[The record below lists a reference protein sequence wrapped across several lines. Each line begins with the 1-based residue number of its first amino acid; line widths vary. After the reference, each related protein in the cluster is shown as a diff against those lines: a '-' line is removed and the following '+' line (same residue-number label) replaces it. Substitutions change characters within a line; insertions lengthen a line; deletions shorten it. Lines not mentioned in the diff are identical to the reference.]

1 MVLKQSR
8 GENRKGE
15 DGKGRDGLLQAYR
28 SVLLPTVRGNAQV
41 TLTRLTFSYV
51 YVSLPPVAKERSE
64 KQKKC
69 CIFK

>member
-1 MVLKQSR
+1 M
-8 GENRKGE
+8 
-15 DGKGRDGLLQAYR
+15 GRDGLLQAYR

-64 KQKKC
+64 KQKQC